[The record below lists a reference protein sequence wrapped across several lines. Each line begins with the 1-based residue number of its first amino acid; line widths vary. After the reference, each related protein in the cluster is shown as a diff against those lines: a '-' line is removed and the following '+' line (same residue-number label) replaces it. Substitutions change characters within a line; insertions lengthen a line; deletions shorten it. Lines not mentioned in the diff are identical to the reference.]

1 MIINKKKNKGP
12 AKDASEKFVTGLAVV
27 VSVLM
32 ILICLLPCIHVLATS
47 VSSGNAEVAGR
58 VGLWPVDFQLDGIK
72 TIVVGTNFMKS
83 LGNSL
88 YVTIVGTLISLTITT
103 MFAYAMS
110 KTHLKGR
117 KLLTIMCIIAMV
129 FSGGMVPEYI
139 VMKKLGLMNT
149 FWSLILPRGMTIFNM
164 LLIKNYFEGLPESV
178 MESANIDGAG
188 DFRTL
193 VSIVLPMSTPVI
205 ATTGLLYA
213 VAYWNNYLHPVLYIN
228 DPAKRTLQVF
238 LRDLLADVATV
249 TEQLERSPE
258 TAGLVSAGV
267 ITAGITVMGT
277 IPILLLYPF
286 VQRFLVQGITIGSEK
301 G

>member
-1 MIINKKKNKGP
+1 MIKKTKHRGP
-12 AKDASEKFVTGLAVV
+12 AKDSSEKFVTGLSVV
-27 VSVLM
+27 VAIIM

-47 VSSGNAEVAGR
+47 VSSGAAEVAGL
-58 VGLWPVDFQLDGIK
+58 VGLWPVGFQLEGIK
-72 TIVVGTNFMKS
+72 TIVVGTKFMQS

-117 KLLTIMCIIAMV
+117 KVLTVICIVAMV

-139 VMKKLGLMNT
+139 VMKKLGLLNT

-178 MESANIDGAG
+178 MESANMDGAG
-188 DFRTL
+188 EFRTL

-213 VAYWNNYLHPVLYIN
+213 IAYWNSYLQPVLYIN

-238 LRDLLADVATV
+238 LRDLLADVGTV
-249 TEQLERSPE
+249 TEQLDRSAE
-258 TAGLVSAGV
+258 TAGLVSSGV
-267 ITAGITVMGT
+267 VTAGITVMGV

-286 VQRFLVQGITIGSEK
+286 VQRYMVQGITIGSEK

>member
-1 MIINKKKNKGP
+1 MSFKRKTHSGP
-12 AKDASEKFVTGLAVV
+12 AKDASEKFVSGLAVV
-27 VSVLM
+27 VAVLF
-32 ILICLLPCIHVLATS
+32 ILICLLPCFHVLATA
-47 VSSGNAEVAGR
+47 VSSGAAEVSGM
-58 VGLWPVDFQLDGIK
+58 VGLLPVGFQLEGLK
-72 TIVVGTNFMKS
+72 TIVVGTDFVQC

-88 YVTIVGTLISLTITT
+88 YVTIVGTIISLIITT

-117 KLLTIMCIIAMV
+117 KVLTMICIVAMV
-129 FSGGMVPEYI
+129 FSGGMVPEFI
-139 VMKKLGLMNT
+139 VMKKLGLTNT

-164 LLIKNYFEGLPESV
+164 LLVKNYFEGLPESV
-178 MESANIDGAG
+178 MESAKIDGAG

-213 VAYWNNYLHPVLYIN
+213 IAYWNNYLHPVLYIN
-228 DPAKRTLQVF
+228 DPSMRTLQVF
-238 LRDLLADVATV
+238 LRDLLADSSTV
-249 TEQLERSPE
+249 LEQLDRSPE
-258 TAGLVSAGV
+258 TAGLVSTGV
-267 ITAGITVMGT
+267 ITAGVTVMGV

-286 VQRFLVQGITIGSEK
+286 VQRYMVQGITIGSEK

>member
-1 MIINKKKNKGP
+1 MIINKKKSKGP

-27 VSVLM
+27 VAILM
-32 ILICLLPCIHVLATS
+32 TLLCLLPCIHVLATS

-58 VGLWPVDFQLDGIK
+58 VVLWPIDFQLEGIK
-72 TIVVGTNFMKS
+72 TIVVGTRFMKS
-83 LGNSL
+83 LWNSI
-88 YVTIVGTLISLTITT
+88 YVTGLGTIISLTITT

-129 FSGGMVPEYI
+129 FSGGMVPEYV

-149 FWSLILPRGMTIFNM
+149 YWSLILPRGMTIFNM

-213 VAYWNNYLHPVLYIN
+213 IAYWNNYLHPVLYIN
-228 DPAKRTLQVF
+228 DPSKRTLQVF
-238 LRDLLADVATV
+238 LRDLLADLGTV

-267 ITAGITVMGT
+267 VTAGITVMGV